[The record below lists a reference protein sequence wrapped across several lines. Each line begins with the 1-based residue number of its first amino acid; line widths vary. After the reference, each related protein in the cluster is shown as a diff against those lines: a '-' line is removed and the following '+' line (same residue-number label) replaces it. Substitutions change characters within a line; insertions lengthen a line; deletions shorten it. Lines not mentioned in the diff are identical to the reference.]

1 MSPVPISGHRVEKS
15 SLKHVEGNWGGV
27 APKGKWCSSPK
38 RRNYELIWV
47 LENSHVA
54 VLRDGLTLT

>member
-1 MSPVPISGHRVEKS
+1 MVGGRLVRAALSPVPISGHRVEKS

-38 RRNYELIWV
+38 RRN
-47 LENSHVA
+47 
-54 VLRDGLTLT
+54 